1 MELKNVFLVFFEK
14 NEKYYKAFLYQN
26 ILNVINSVI
35 LFKRILF
42 FYIKKRFM
50 QYFSCDR
57 FPVFKKTVYLINN
70 WILLKVSE

>member
-1 MELKNVFLVFFEK
+1 
-14 NEKYYKAFLYQN
+14 
-26 ILNVINSVI
+26 
-35 LFKRILF
+35 
-42 FYIKKRFM
+42 M